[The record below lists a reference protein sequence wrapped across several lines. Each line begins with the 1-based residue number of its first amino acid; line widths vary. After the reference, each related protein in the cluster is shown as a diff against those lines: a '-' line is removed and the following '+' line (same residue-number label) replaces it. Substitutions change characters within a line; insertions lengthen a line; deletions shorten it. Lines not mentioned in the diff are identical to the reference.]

1 MTLPTES
8 LTEEPPAPRDFAREQ
23 ALQRVGHPLQTVGQA
38 PQKVDRAPQVR
49 ARVESAQVAE
59 PGG

>member
-8 LTEEPPAPRDFAREQ
+8 PTPPAPGDFAREQ
-23 ALQRVGHPLQTVGQA
+23 ALQRVGQPLQTVGQA